1 MQAGTLDMGIRE
13 KIEGMGIEDVKIQGE
28 LYVKDRIG
36 LLQGRDGTDEVIYLM
51 RVGRRAE

>member
-1 MQAGTLDMGIRE
+1 VQAGTLDGAIRE

-36 LLQGRDGTDEVIYLM
+36 WLQGRDGTGGY
-51 RVGRRAE
+51 R